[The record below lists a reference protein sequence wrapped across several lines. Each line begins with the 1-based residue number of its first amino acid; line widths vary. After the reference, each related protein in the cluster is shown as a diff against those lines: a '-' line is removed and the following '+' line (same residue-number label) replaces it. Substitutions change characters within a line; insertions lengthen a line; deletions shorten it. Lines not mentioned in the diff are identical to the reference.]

1 MSESVSPP
9 SGIAIGGVIER
20 MQPDPSTRAAR
31 RPLKTRG
38 RAWARGL
45 AAWLAARRVQPNTIS
60 LSSLV
65 PAAAAGF
72 CFLLL
77 PHAAPLL
84 QVVLL
89 IAAAGSIQLRLL
101 ANMLDGLVA
110 VEGGRRT
117 PTGDLFNE
125 VPDRIADVLILA
137 PAGYAIVWFGS
148 AGITLGWLV
157 ALLAVLT
164 AYVRVFGGS
173 LGFVQSFAG
182 PMAKQHRMATLTL
195 ACLLSVVEVLV
206 AGFQG
211 RILFL
216 GLLVIGLGAALTLLR
231 RLQLITRQLQD
242 RGRR

>member
-1 MSESVSPP
+1 
-9 SGIAIGGVIER
+9 
-20 MQPDPSTRAAR
+20 MQPEIRAAR

-45 AAWLAARRVQPNTIS
+45 AAWLGARGVQPNTIS
-60 LSSLV
+60 MLGLV
-65 PAAAAGF
+65 PAAAAGL

-77 PHAAPLL
+77 PHAPRLL
-84 QVVLL
+84 QVLL
-89 IAAAGSIQLRLL
+89 LMVAAGSIQLRLL

-110 VEGGRRT
+110 VEGGRKT

-137 PAGYAIVWFGS
+137 PAGYAIVWLGT

-164 AYVRVFGGS
+164 AYVRLFGGS
-173 LGFVQSFAG
+173 LGFAQSFMG

-195 ACLLSVVEVLV
+195 ACLLSVVEVIV

-216 GLLVIGLGAALTLLR
+216 GLLVIGLGAALTFIR
-231 RLQLITRQLQD
+231 RLRMIAHQLQE
-242 RGRR
+242 RTER

>member
-1 MSESVSPP
+1 MQSE
-9 SGIAIGGVIER
+9 I
-20 MQPDPSTRAAR
+20 RAAR

-45 AAWLAARRVQPNTIS
+45 SAWLGVHGLQPNTIS
-60 LSSLV
+60 MLSLV
-65 PAAAAGF
+65 PAAVAGL

-77 PHAAPLL
+77 PHTPPLL
-84 QVVLL
+84 QVILL
-89 IAAAGSIQLRLL
+89 VVAAGSIQLRLL

-110 VEGGRRT
+110 VERGRKT

-137 PAGYAIVWFGS
+137 PAGYAIGWLGT

-164 AYVRVFGGS
+164 AYVRLFGGS
-173 LGFVQSFAG
+173 LGFPQSFAG

-195 ACLLSVVEVLV
+195 TCLLSIVEVIV
-206 AGFQG
+206 AGYQG
-211 RILFL
+211 RVLSV
-216 GLLVIGLGAALTLLR
+216 GLLVIGLGAALTVLR
-231 RLQLITRQLQD
+231 RLRWIAHQLQ
-242 RGRR
+242 GRAQR